1 MAIKI
6 NTRQV
11 TATAS
16 SIKTLNTKI
25 NTDFSEMEQSI
36 KRLNSYWDGTASN
49 NAINR
54 FNAIKNTF
62 YTNRYKA
69 VNNMV
74 SFMNN
79 AADGYEKTET
89 AIQSAAQYFK

>member
-36 KRLNSYWDGTASN
+36 KRLNSYWDGTASKYPGYIEGDF
-49 NAINR
+49 A
-54 FNAIKNTF
+54 
-62 YTNRYKA
+62 
-69 VNNMV
+69 
-74 SFMNN
+74 
-79 AADGYEKTET
+79 AADIDIIDLSSYEKGKE
-89 AIQSAAQYFK
+89 ILSNNYNIEF